1 MADLYDPIYLVDGD
15 ISNFFT
21 NKDNKNITS
30 EDSNDGRIDINF
42 ESFPIAVS
50 TETFPVQANSD
61 SDFVNFQMGES
72 NCEITCD
79 MRARI
84 AHTVFEAD
92 SSPR

>member
-1 MADLYDPIYLVDGD
+1 MTAASILILNHFRLRLVR
-15 ISNFFT
+15 
-21 NKDNKNITS
+21 KH
-30 EDSNDGRIDINF
+30 
-42 ESFPIAVS
+42 FPY
-50 TETFPVQANSD
+50 NSD